1 MGQFLR
7 GMQQREGG
15 RLRPF
20 WTRRYTK
27 RLHAKVEG
35 VIEEMRRSGVVD
47 NHLKPY
53 LTERPQPSQ
62 YHDLA
67 RELWWAG
74 CKLP

>member
-1 MGQFLR
+1 
-7 GMQQREGG
+7 
-15 RLRPF
+15 
-20 WTRRYTK
+20 
-27 RLHAKVEG
+27 